1 MNQNNSHL
9 RTSARRSLLFMP
21 GDSLRKIRKAT
32 TLPVDSIIMDLE
44 DGVAL
49 SQKEAARE
57 VVAQALTELD
67 FGGRERMVRI
77 NPVDTSFS
85 RRDLE
90 ATIDAGPD
98 GYVIPKVESAE
109 DLHSVSHYLDEVERD
124 RGWPRGLLRILAI
137 IETARG
143 VMHLPEI
150 AAATTRLDAL
160 MFGAEDLAG
169 DMGATRTRAGWEV
182 FYARSAVVT
191 AAAAYQLQA
200 IDTVFIDLT
209 DLDGLADECQLA
221 RLMGY
226 AGKMAIHPRQV
237 AVINTN
243 FTPNADEISQAQRLI
258 VAHDEHQA
266 RGAGVFELDG
276 KMIDMPMVRAA
287 RRVLARGGVED

>member
-1 MNQNNSHL
+1 MNQNDNHL

-32 TLPVDSIIMDLE
+32 TLPVDSVIMDLE

-49 SQKEAARE
+49 SQKTAARE
-57 VVAQALTELD
+57 VVAQALTDLD
-67 FGGRERMVRI
+67 FGGRERLVRI
-77 NPVDTSFS
+77 NPVNTSFS
-85 RRDLE
+85 RHDLE
-90 ATIDAGPD
+90 ATIDARPD

-109 DLHSVSHYLDEVERD
+109 DLHSVSHYLDEMERA
-124 RGWPRGLLRILAI
+124 RGWQWGAVCILAI

-143 VMHLPEI
+143 VMRLPEI
-150 AAATTRLDAL
+150 GAATTRLDAL

-191 AAAAYQLQA
+191 TAAAYQLQA
-200 IDTVFIDLT
+200 IDTVFINLT
-209 DLDGLADECQLA
+209 DLDGLATECQFA
-221 RLMGY
+221 RQMGY

-237 AVINTN
+237 AVINEN
-243 FTPNADEISQAQRLI
+243 FTPTVDEIAQAQQLI
-258 VAHDEHQA
+258 AAHNEHQA
-266 RGAGVFELDG
+266 QGAGVFELDG

-287 RRVLARGGVED
+287 QRVLARAGVEN